1 MKDFIII
8 EKGRKVKQV
17 SAETAHV
24 RIKVTDP
31 QVSIYFYNGAA
42 RKISNAGYVLMKYS
56 RDENRLYFEG
66 SSNEADAFKIS
77 EPQTKKLLD
86 GVAKTSSKIL
96 EWELLEGVY
105 TLEYDFAEQLYY
117 IQFDVEPS
125 RILNNREI

>member
-1 MKDFIII
+1 MKDYIVI
-8 EKGRKVKQV
+8 EKGRKVEQV

-24 RIKVTDP
+24 RIKVAKS
-31 QVSIYFYNGAA
+31 QVIIYFYNGAA

-66 SSNEADAFKIS
+66 SSNKANAFKIS
-77 EPQTKKLLD
+77 KPQTKKLLD
-86 GVAKTSSKIL
+86 GAAKTSSKIL

-117 IQFDVEPS
+117 IQFEVNAE
-125 RILNNREI
+125 R

>member
-1 MKDFIII
+1 M
-8 EKGRKVKQV
+8 

-24 RIKVTDP
+24 RIKVSKT
-31 QVSIYFYNGAA
+31 QAIIYFYNGAA

-66 SSNEADAFKIS
+66 SSNKADAFKIS
-77 EPQTKKLLD
+77 EPQAKKLLD
-86 GVAKTSSKIL
+86 GAARTSSKIL

-117 IQFDVEPS
+117 IQFEVNAE
-125 RILNNREI
+125 R

>member
-24 RIKVTDP
+24 RIKAAKP
-31 QVSIYFYNGAA
+31 QVNIYFYNGAA

-66 SSNEADAFKIS
+66 TSNKADAFKIS
-77 EPQTKKLLD
+77 EPQTKKFLD

>member
-1 MKDFIII
+1 MKDFIAI

-24 RIKVTDP
+24 RIKVTKP
-31 QVSIYFYNGAA
+31 QVIIYFYNGAA

-66 SSNEADAFKIS
+66 SSDKADAFKIS

-86 GVAKTSSKIL
+86 GAAKTSSKIL
-96 EWELLEGVY
+96 KWELLEGVY

-125 RILNNREI
+125 RILNNRET

>member
-1 MKDFIII
+1 MKDFIVI

-24 RIKVTDP
+24 RIKATKP
-31 QVSIYFYNGAA
+31 QVIIYFYNGAA

-66 SSNEADAFKIS
+66 SSDKADAFKIS

-86 GVAKTSSKIL
+86 GAAKTSSNIL
-96 EWELLEGVY
+96 KWELLEGVY

>member
-1 MKDFIII
+1 MKDFIID
-8 EKGRKVKQV
+8 KGRKVKQM

-24 RIKVTDP
+24 RIKVSKAQAIT
-31 QVSIYFYNGAA
+31 YFYNGAA

-66 SSNEADAFKIS
+66 SSNKADAFKIS
-77 EPQTKKLLD
+77 EPQTKKLID

-96 EWELLEGVY
+96 KWELLEGVY

-117 IQFDVEPS
+117 IQFEVNAE
-125 RILNNREI
+125 R

>member
-1 MKDFIII
+1 MKDFIVI
-8 EKGRKVKQV
+8 EKGKKVKQV
-17 SAETAHV
+17 SAATAHV
-24 RIKVTDP
+24 RIKVTKP
-31 QVSIYFYNGAA
+31 QVIIYFYNGAA
-42 RKISNAGYVLMKYS
+42 RKISHAGYVLMKYS

-66 SSNEADAFKIS
+66 SSNKADAFKIS
-77 EPQTKKLLD
+77 EPQTKKLID

-96 EWELLEGVY
+96 KWELLEGVY

>member
-1 MKDFIII
+1 MKDFIVID
-8 EKGRKVKQV
+8 KGRKVKQM

-24 RIKVTDP
+24 RIKVSKP
-31 QVSIYFYNGAA
+31 QVIIYFYNGAA

-66 SSNEADAFKIS
+66 SSNKADAFKIS
-77 EPQTKKLLD
+77 EPQAKKLLD
-86 GVAKTSSKIL
+86 GAARTSSKIL

-117 IQFDVEPS
+117 IQFEVNAE
-125 RILNNREI
+125 R

>member
-8 EKGRKVKQV
+8 DKGRKVKQM

-24 RIKVTDP
+24 RIKVSKP
-31 QVSIYFYNGAA
+31 QVIIYFYNGAA

-66 SSNEADAFKIS
+66 SSNKADAFKIS

-86 GVAKTSSKIL
+86 GVARTSSKIL

-117 IQFDVEPS
+117 IQFEVNAE
-125 RILNNREI
+125 R

>member
-1 MKDFIII
+1 MKDFIVI

-24 RIKVTDP
+24 RIKVTKP
-31 QVSIYFYNGAA
+31 QVIIYFYNGAA

-66 SSNEADAFKIS
+66 SSNKADAFKIS

-86 GVAKTSSKIL
+86 GAASTSSKIL